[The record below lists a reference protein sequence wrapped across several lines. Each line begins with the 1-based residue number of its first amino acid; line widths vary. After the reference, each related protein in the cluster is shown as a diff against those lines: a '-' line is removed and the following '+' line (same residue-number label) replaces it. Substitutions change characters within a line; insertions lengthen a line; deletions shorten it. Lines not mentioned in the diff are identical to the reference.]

1 MLLRRRAGGS
11 ERQLTK
17 KETII
22 VLFSITL
29 CWSMTYIIIKDIPEG
44 FSDYA
49 YLTLTSGLAGL
60 LLALLFRRVLS
71 TLNKKT
77 LLHGFILAVL
87 ITGNMLFEKLGL
99 EHLEASA
106 ASVFASMNIVFVPL
120 ILVLLK
126 KYPSRNNVAGIII
139 ILAGIL
145 VSRQATLEGSGL
157 TGMIFMLASCAMM
170 SVYTV
175 VATFFTRE
183 SDPILLTILQLC
195 ITAVIAFG
203 LWVITDPGSLMKIEW
218 SKKAVSYILIIALF
232 SKAYAYLMLMFAE
245 KYADA
250 LSITIVASM
259 EPVVTLIL
267 AIIIPASMGGRESF
281 SATSMIGAAI
291 ITLGAIVAGTNFLSR
306 KKVTQECDPQENDV
320 RESCSQSDNTAPANS
335 EIPVDD
341 ASLNSSS
348 LLNDGKTALSRKQ
361 YVLRYIFI
369 TVATAAVFAALWG
382 SINLKEFVDG
392 LTEVRPVNLLPVPAG
407 ILFGPPAALGCAIGN
422 LVIDIFYDYEEAIW
436 IGFLGNFLMAYI
448 PYKIWNMIAGR
459 QLHVHT
465 VKRLLLFIGAACM
478 GCLTCSWTLSY
489 GMALLDHPR
498 DDLFLITFMNNMIFT
513 LSLGMSIYIVVT
525 SEKLKTGFPYEEMS
539 IIPDVFKIRERKDY
553 KKIGSI
559 LVAAD
564 AVVLL
569 LIFIGSINDLHIDNS
584 LLMRIAVILA
594 TLTTLGLCFFP
605 LRKAA

>member
-1 MLLRRRAGGS
+1 MRRRAGGS

-145 VSRQATLEGSGL
+145 VSRQATFEGSGL

-175 VATFFTRE
+175 VATYFTRE

-259 EPVVTLIL
+259 EPVVTLTL
-267 AIIIPASMGGRESF
+267 AIIIPASMGGGESF
-281 SATSMIGAAI
+281 SATSIIGAVI

-320 RESCSQSDNTAPANS
+320 RESFQYSDNTASANS
-335 EIPVDD
+335 EITVDD
-341 ASLNSSS
+341 TSLNSNVGES
-348 LLNDGKTALSRKQ
+348 ALSRKQ

-382 SINLKEFVDG
+382 SINLKEFVGG

-448 PYKIWNMIAGR
+448 PYKIWNMLAGR
-459 QLHVHT
+459 KLHVHS
-465 VKRLLLFIGAACM
+465 VKRLLLFIGAAFM
-478 GCLTCSWTLSY
+478 GCLTCSWALSY
-489 GMALLDHPR
+489 GMALLDRPR

-584 LLMRIAVILA
+584 LLMRITAILA